1 MKIYILLLFI
11 VGFVQASPK
20 RPFRDETPED
30 ELNKDTSEEKDAE
43 QEIAFGV
50 FTYYDEDEE
59 ESELPAENRKRPNFP
74 VFSEGSSFGS
84 GGSNKPTGPPAFVI
98 QNKDNDSE
106 DTETLPYDVI
116 ERGYVSLIRLFLYF
130 VIHALLFF
138 CSNTK
143 FDPILRLNGYARKK
157 LRISMMTFTRIGG

>member
-50 FTYYDEDEE
+50 FSYYDEDEE

-116 ERGYVSLIRLFLYF
+116 ERGYVSLIRLFFLFLYF

-138 CSNTK
+138 FAAIRSS
-143 FDPILRLNGYARKK
+143 IL
-157 LRISMMTFTRIGG
+157 SCV